1 MDQIYVALFD
11 VSLFIL
17 IAEAVRSFL
26 VKFNIPGLVGEILAG
41 IAISPY
47 AFGYLIN
54 DIAGF
59 PLINIDNYIQFMAE
73 FSIILLIF
81 ASGLEHG
88 LAPMKSAG
96 LYGFLGAFFGA
107 FLPFIVSYYIY
118 SPRLGIDSALILG
131 VSMGATSLA
140 AVISIIE
147 EERLKGR
154 SINFI
159 ISASA
164 VDDIVDLILLS
175 TVLAILQQKYINPES
190 LSLKIIELII
200 VWIIILGVSVVVIPR
215 IANKLSDKYIEEFP
229 FVVLFGLTLLMVSL
243 GYSPII
249 SAFVAGVSLANST
262 KSIKIREISNT
273 LLSIFGSL
281 FFVVTGTEINLRAFS
296 INTLILSLELT
307 AIASIFKWL
316 GILPFALIYLKNFR
330 FASSVAIGMIPRG
343 ETGLVVASIGMS
355 ANALNQEEFES
366 IVIMSLLTTL
376 IGSIIFKALV
386 KKKWI

>member
-1 MDQIYVALFD
+1 
-11 VSLFIL
+11 
-17 IAEAVRSFL
+17 
-26 VKFNIPGLVGEILAG
+26 
-41 IAISPY
+41 
-47 AFGYLIN
+47 
-54 DIAGF
+54 
-59 PLINIDNYIQFMAE
+59 
-73 FSIILLIF
+73 
-81 ASGLEHG
+81 
-88 LAPMKSAG
+88 
-96 LYGFLGAFFGA
+96 
-107 FLPFIVSYYIY
+107 
-118 SPRLGIDSALILG
+118 
-131 VSMGATSLA
+131 MGATSLA

-249 SAFVAGVSLANST
+249 SAFVAGVSLANSI

>member
-26 VKFNIPGLVGEILAG
+26 AKFNIPGLVGEILAG

-54 DIAGF
+54 SIVGF

-73 FSIILLIF
+73 FSVILLIF

-107 FLPFIVSYYIY
+107 FLPFIASYYIY

-140 AVISIIE
+140 AVVSIIE

-159 ISASA
+159 VSASA
-164 VDDIVDLILLS
+164 VDDVVDLILLS
-175 TVLAILQQKYINPES
+175 TVLAILQQKYINPVS
-190 LSLKIIELII
+190 LSLEIIELII
-200 VWIIILGVSVVVIPR
+200 IWLIILGVSVVVIPR

-229 FVVLFGLTLLMVSL
+229 FVVLFGLTLLMISL

-249 SAFVAGVSLANST
+249 SAFIAGVSLANSIKST
-262 KSIKIREISNT
+262 KIKEISNT

-281 FFVVTGTEINLRAFS
+281 FFVVIGTEMNLRAFNT
-296 INTLILSLELT
+296 NTLILSLELT
-307 AIASIFKWL
+307 ALASIFKWL

-330 FASSVAIGMIPRG
+330 SANSVAIGMIPRG

-355 ANALNQEEFES
+355 INALNQEEFES
-366 IVIMSLLTTL
+366 IVIMTLLTTI